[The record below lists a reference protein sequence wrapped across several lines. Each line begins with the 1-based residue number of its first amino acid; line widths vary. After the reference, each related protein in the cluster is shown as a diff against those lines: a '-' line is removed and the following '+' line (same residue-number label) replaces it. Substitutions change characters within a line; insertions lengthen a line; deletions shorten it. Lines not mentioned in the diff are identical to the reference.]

1 MTKDW
6 GPPTWMF
13 FHTFAEKINDDFY
26 RKHTPYILDMF
37 KQMCAALPCPT
48 CQAHATQY
56 MSKIH
61 VRHILTKEDFKNMLW
76 TFHNTV
82 NRRLKKPIFTKDQ
95 LSMYKRANFRLII
108 NHFRHQMY
116 RNWTLNRSFS
126 EQLFRRRTTTNLVN
140 FVITHQ
146 NQFQ

>member
-1 MTKDW
+1 MTKEW

-13 FHTFAEKINDDFY
+13 FHTFAERIHDDFY
-26 RKHTPYILDMF
+26 RSHAPYILEMF
-37 KQMCAALPCPT
+37 KQLCSALPCPT
-48 CQAHATQY
+48 CQVHATQY

-61 VRHILTKEDFKNMLW
+61 VRHVLTKDDFKHMLW

-82 NRRLKKPIFTKDQ
+82 NRRLKKPIFTKTE
-95 LSMYKRANFRLII
+95 LTMYTRANFPLIL
-108 NHFRHQMY
+108 NHFHYQMK

-126 EQLFRRRTTTNLVN
+126 EQLFRNRATSHIVN
-140 FVITHQ
+140 FVINHR